1 MRSTADD
8 QTASPHETL
17 AQLRAAAPAHQI
29 PIGPAATGW
38 LITRYADAK
47 RALNDPRLSRRALQD
62 LMEAGGS
69 PFPVEVRAAMSKHM
83 LNADPP
89 EHTRLRRLVSASFTA
104 RRLEGLRP
112 RIEQITAELLNQLA
126 GRPEADVIDDFAFP
140 LPFQVICELIGV
152 PEVDRDAFRGWSN
165 TMVAGPAAPPE
176 QMYAA
181 VAATADYLV
190 DLLDRKRAEPDDALL
205 SSLIEASDA
214 GDRLTGDELSSLVFL
229 LLLAGH
235 ETTVN
240 LIGNAVLLMLRE
252 PERAAALRADE
263 TLLPGAIEEILRYES
278 PVKNATIR
286 LAVEPVTFG
295 DVTIPAGDT
304 VVISLLSANR
314 DAEAFSGADDFDP
327 ARPEAAGHLAF
338 GHGIHYCLGAPLA
351 RLEGQ
356 VAVGALL
363 RRFPAMR
370 LAVPQEQLEW
380 RPGLLMHGVAHLP
393 VSLE

>member
-1 MRSTADD
+1 M
-8 QTASPHETL
+8 
-17 AQLRAAAPAHQI
+17 
-29 PIGPAATGW
+29 
-38 LITRYADAK
+38 
-47 RALNDPRLSRRALQD
+47 
-62 LMEAGGS
+62 
-69 PFPVEVRAAMSKHM
+69 
-83 LNADPP
+83 
-89 EHTRLRRLVSASFTA
+89 
-104 RRLEGLRP
+104 
-112 RIEQITAELLNQLA
+112 
-126 GRPEADVIDDFAFP
+126 
-140 LPFQVICELIGV
+140 ICELIGV

-181 VAATADYLV
+181 VAATADYLA
-190 DLLDRKRAEPDDALL
+190 DLLARKRAEPDDALL
-205 SSLIEASDA
+205 SSLIDMSDA
-214 GDRLTGDELSSLVFL
+214 GDRLTADELSSLVFL

-240 LIGNAVLLMLRE
+240 LIGNAVVLLSQQ
-252 PERAAALRADE
+252 PERAAALRADD

-286 LAVEPVTFG
+286 LAVEPVTVG
-295 DVTIPAGDT
+295 DVTIPAGEIA
-304 VVISLLSANR
+304 VISLLSANR
-314 DAEAFSGADDFDP
+314 DAEAFGRADDFDP
-327 ARPEAAGHLAF
+327 ARADAAGHLAF

-370 LAVPQEQLEW
+370 LAVPPEQLEW

-393 VSLE
+393 VRLH